1 MYLSLGKVL
10 SQCQNHLL
18 FYCYIKINF
27 IMIFGNV
34 SHFNLLLYSEN
45 NTFVYLKTSGK
56 LIFTDKYIIPK

>member
-1 MYLSLGKVL
+1 
-10 SQCQNHLL
+10 
-18 FYCYIKINF
+18 
-27 IMIFGNV
+27 MIFGNV